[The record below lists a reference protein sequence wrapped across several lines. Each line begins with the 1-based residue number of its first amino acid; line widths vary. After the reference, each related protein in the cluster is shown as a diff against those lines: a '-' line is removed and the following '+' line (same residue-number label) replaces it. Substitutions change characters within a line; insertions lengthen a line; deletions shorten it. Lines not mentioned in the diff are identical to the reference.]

1 MASPFTPLVRIEHNF
16 HCIIFLLC
24 GTVCPLIY
32 AAAGFIHIGCMYAV
46 AGSHRA
52 AAVNPSE
59 FGLTTHCPGKKHVS
73 ENYVPDIYIPDEAID
88 RDNLVP
94 LTARAGDVVLL
105 HRRTVH
111 GAGENT
117 SAGIRWSFD
126 LRYQPAGTPSG
137 RECFP
142 SFLVASEAR
151 PQDCIRST
159 AAYRRLWLAARDD
172 IISGDVTAVFNTR
185 WNKYQSAPLCA

>member
-59 FGLTTHCPGKKHVS
+59 FGLATHCPGKKHVS
-73 ENYVPDIYIPDEAID
+73 ENYVPDEAID

-172 IISGDVTAVFNTR
+172 VISGDVTAVFNTR